1 MLAACAAMAILLARP
16 GMVVAA
22 EPADELP
29 LVRVPAPAGPGAVRG
44 PMVLLLSGDGDW
56 VAFMRELS
64 GAFAERGSPVLGL
77 KSRSYL
83 EKPRT
88 PAEVAAALER
98 AVRAQLDTWQ
108 RSQLIIV
115 GYSRGADMAPFVVN
129 RWPAD
134 LRERVS
140 AIAFVGLSE
149 RASFEFHFDD
159 LMFDVPRATDIPTR
173 PEVERLTGIPLLCV
187 QGADEQNSFC
197 ARPVE
202 GMQTLTHPGKHRA
215 TNDAG
220 IVPLLLHGLGFA
232 P

>member
-1 MLAACAAMAILLARP
+1 
-16 GMVVAA
+16 
-22 EPADELP
+22 
-29 LVRVPAPAGPGAVRG
+29 
-44 PMVLLLSGDGDW
+44 
-56 VAFMRELS
+56 
-64 GAFAERGSPVLGL
+64 
-77 KSRSYL
+77 
-83 EKPRT
+83 
-88 PAEVAAALER
+88 
-98 AVRAQLDTWQ
+98 
-108 RSQLIIV
+108 
-115 GYSRGADMAPFVVN
+115 MAPFVVN

-134 LRERVS
+134 LRERVI

-159 LMFDVPRATDIPTR
+159 LVFDVARPTDIPTR

>member
-1 MLAACAAMAILLARP
+1 MLAAWAAMAVFLARP
-16 GMVVAA
+16 DAGRAA
-22 EPADELP
+22 EPKDELP
-29 LVRVPAPAGPGAVRG
+29 LVRVAATGGPGAAHG

-56 VAFMRELS
+56 VAFMRDLAA
-64 GAFAERGSPVLGL
+64 AFAERGSPVLGL
-77 KSRSYL
+77 KARSYL

-88 PAEVAAALER
+88 PDEAAAALER
-98 AVRAQLDTWQ
+98 AVRAQLDAWQ

-115 GYSRGADMAPFVVN
+115 GYSRGADMAPFIVN

-134 LRERVS
+134 LRDRVT

-149 RASFEFHFDD
+149 RASFEFHFEDI
-159 LMFDVPRATDIPTR
+159 LFDVARPTDIPTR
-173 PEVERLTGIPLLCV
+173 PEVEKLIGIPMVCV

-220 IVPLLLHGLGFA
+220 IVPLLLRGLGFS

>member
-1 MLAACAAMAILLARP
+1 MLAAWAAMAFLARP
-16 GMVVAA
+16 DAVGAA
-22 EPADELP
+22 EPVDELP
-29 LVRVPAPAGPGAVRG
+29 LVRVAAPAGPAAARG

-56 VAFMRELS
+56 VAFMRDLS
-64 GAFAERGSPVLGL
+64 AAFAERGSPVLGL

-88 PAEVAAALER
+88 PAEAAAALER

-134 LRERVS
+134 LRERVR

-149 RASFEFHFDD
+149 RASFEFHLQD
-159 LMFDVPRATDIPTR
+159 LMFDVARATDIPTR
-173 PEVERLTGIPLLCV
+173 PEVEQLVGIPLLCV

-215 TNDAG
+215 TNDEG
-220 IVPLLLHGLGFA
+220 IVPLLLHGLGLA